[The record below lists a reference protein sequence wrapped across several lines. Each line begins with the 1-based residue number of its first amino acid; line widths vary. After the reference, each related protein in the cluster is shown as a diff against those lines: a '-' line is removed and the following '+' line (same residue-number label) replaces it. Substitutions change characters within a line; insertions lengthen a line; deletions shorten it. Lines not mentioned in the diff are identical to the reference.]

1 MSAVKSS
8 QKYTY
13 PSNPLS
19 YLYTKRCATYKA
31 DVSGSS
37 DEITLSHT
45 RLNIMRMASQI
56 RNWFDPID
64 IEVSMSIYNP
74 DNLI

>member
-1 MSAVKSS
+1 MCHF
-8 QKYTY
+8 TH
-13 PSNPLS
+13 
-19 YLYTKRCATYKA
+19 KA

-45 RLNIMRMASQI
+45 WLNIMRMASQI
-56 RNWFDPID
+56 RNWFNPID
-64 IEVSMSIYNP
+64 IEVSMSMYNP